1 MGKPAGGKAL
11 ASRKGREPGEVKHL
25 SSPRKREDSASSGER
40 KPKSPNRCFR
50 AAGLW
55 DCQQVSGTKL
65 NGLGRPRKQ
74 GETPVGVG
82 TDMGQ
87 DPEYH
92 RTREIRWE
100 TGPTTV
106 QG

>member
-1 MGKPAGGKAL
+1 
-11 ASRKGREPGEVKHL
+11 
-25 SSPRKREDSASSGER
+25 
-40 KPKSPNRCFR
+40 
-50 AAGLW
+50 LW
-55 DCQQVSGTKL
+55 DCQQVSGTKP